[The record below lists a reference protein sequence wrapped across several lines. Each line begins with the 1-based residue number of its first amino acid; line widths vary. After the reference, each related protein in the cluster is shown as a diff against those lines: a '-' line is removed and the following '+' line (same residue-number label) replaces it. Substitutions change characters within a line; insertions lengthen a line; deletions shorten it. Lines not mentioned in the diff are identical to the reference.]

1 MNARLASP
9 LLLCALFLAGCGTGG
24 PTAPP
29 PSDTEIGQMAKT
41 RVAEFVQKTKTQPKA
56 AASNLALLLESLDAF
71 AAQYGGPYVE
81 LRDTAKQLQGMYQ
94 RKASKQEIEGQLGK
108 LTQQADALPSK

>member
-1 MNARLASP
+1 MNARLSAL
-9 LLLCALFLAGCGTGG
+9 LLLCALFPVGCGGG
-24 PTAPP
+24 QSVPP

-71 AAQYGGPYVE
+71 ASQYGGPYVE

-108 LTQQADALPSK
+108 LTQQADALPTK